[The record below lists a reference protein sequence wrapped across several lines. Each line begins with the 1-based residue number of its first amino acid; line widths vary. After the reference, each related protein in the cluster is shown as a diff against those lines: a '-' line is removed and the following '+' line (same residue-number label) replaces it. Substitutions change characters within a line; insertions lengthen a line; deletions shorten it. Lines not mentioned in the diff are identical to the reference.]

1 MTTKDKGPAAA
12 SNPVAGPDRSPSY
25 RAVFICPDLM
35 LDWSAGPVAEPPP
48 ATRESVPEPPPSP
61 PPLPRPAD
69 HQPAARGP
77 KRAGH
82 FVPRE
87 LATRWGVCVDKVLN
101 FIRSGELQAFNVAS
115 KTSKRPRYRIS
126 ISEVERFEQETRAA
140 ASPVQTRPEAPR
152 RRRDS
157 ARSGSAP
164 KTYF

>member
-1 MTTKDKGPAAA
+1 MPTRENGPAAV
-12 SNPVAGPDRSPSY
+12 STQEAGPDHDPSY

-35 LDWSAGPVAEPPP
+35 IQWSAGPVAETPP
-48 ATRESVPEPPPSP
+48 ATRESVPEPPPP
-61 PPLPRPAD
+61 PRPAD
-69 HQPAARGP
+69 RKTAARGS

-140 ASPVQTRPEAPR
+140 ASPVQTPPEAPR

-157 ARSGSAP
+157 TRSGSAP

>member
-1 MTTKDKGPAAA
+1 MKDEGPAAV
-12 SNPVAGPDRSPSY
+12 STTEAGPDHDPSY

-35 LDWSAGPVAEPPP
+35 IQWSAGPVAEPPP
-48 ATRESVPEPPPSP
+48 PTRESVPEPPPP
-61 PPLPRPAD
+61 PRPAD
-69 HQPAARGP
+69 RQTAARGS
-77 KRAGH
+77 KRASH

-126 ISEVERFEQETRAA
+126 ISEVERFELETRAA
-140 ASPVQTRPEAPR
+140 ASPVQTPPEAPR
-152 RRRDS
+152 RHRDS
-157 ARSGSAP
+157 TRSGSAP

>member
-1 MTTKDKGPAAA
+1 MPTKENGPAAV
-12 SNPVAGPDRSPSY
+12 STPEAGPDHDPSY
-25 RAVFICPDLM
+25 QAVFICPDLM

-48 ATRESVPEPPPSP
+48 ATLESVPKPPPSP

-69 HQPAARGP
+69 RQPAARGP

-87 LATRWGVCVDKVLN
+87 LAARWGVCVDKVLN

-140 ASPVQTRPEAPR
+140 ASPVQTPPEAPR
-152 RRRDS
+152 RYRDS
-157 ARSGSAP
+157 TRSGSAP